1 MNESIYTMKIHPLV
15 KPLKINI
22 NSIFEIKKK
31 RDLDGIFCDS
41 FLVFSLIS
49 GLGVKLGRQVSGAI
63 FKSKRR
69 QRVVQEIGEYTID
82 IKVFERYNNEKIT
95 NLSYYYF

>member
-1 MNESIYTMKIHPLV
+1 MNESIYTMTIHPLV
-15 KPLKINI
+15 KPLQINN
-22 NSIFEIKKK
+22 NSIFEMKKK

-41 FLVFSLIS
+41 FLVLSLIS

-69 QRVVQEIGEYTID
+69 RGGGCSGLSRRLASIQY
-82 IKVFERYNNEKIT
+82 IKVFEWYNNEK
-95 NLSYYYF
+95 